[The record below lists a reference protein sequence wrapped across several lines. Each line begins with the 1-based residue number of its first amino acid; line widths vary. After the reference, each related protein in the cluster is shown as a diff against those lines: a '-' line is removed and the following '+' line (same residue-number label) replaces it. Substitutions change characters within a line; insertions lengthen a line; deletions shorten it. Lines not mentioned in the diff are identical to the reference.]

1 MAETTKL
8 TASIEEYTLGS
19 GDLFIKEYTA
29 GSVVTAD
36 DVITNG
42 ERLGEIKGGAS
53 LEYTTET
60 KEDSSDL
67 GRTKI
72 VIISKED
79 VVLKSG
85 VMTWN
90 GKTLEKLCQTARVT
104 ESGEVSAKK
113 RTIKIGGL
121 AHAANKSYAVAFQY
135 KGDGKKGLTVLIV
148 GKNTAGFTVS
158 FSSDNATV
166 IDAEFK
172 AQALDNEGTL
182 VIIEETIPSTESS
195 I

>member
-8 TASIEEYTLGS
+8 VASTEEYTLGS

-29 GSVVTAD
+29 GTTVTAEE
-36 DVITNG
+36 VITNG
-42 ERLGEIKGGAS
+42 ERLGELKGGAS

-104 ESGEVSAKK
+104 KDDSAKK

-121 AHAANKSYAVAFQY
+121 ANAANKSYAVAFQY

-172 AQALDNEGTL
+172 AQALDNDGTL
-182 VIIEETIPSTESS
+182 VVIEETIPASESS
-195 I
+195 T

>member
-8 TASIEEYTLGS
+8 VASVEEYTLGS

-29 GSVVTAD
+29 GTAVTAE
-36 DVITNG
+36 DVISTG

-53 LEYTTET
+53 LEYTAET

-90 GKTLEKLCQTARVT
+90 GKTLEKLCQTARVS
-104 ESGEVSAKK
+104 ESGASPAKK

-135 KGDGKKGLTVLIV
+135 KGDGKKGLTALIV
-148 GKNTAGFTVS
+148 GKNTAGFSIT
-158 FSSDNATV
+158 FNSDNATV

-172 AQALDNEGTL
+172 AQALDDEGTL
-182 VIIEETIPSTESS
+182 VIIEELVPEAAS
-195 I
+195 

>member
-8 TASIEEYTLGS
+8 VASVEEYTLGS

-29 GSVVTAD
+29 GTAVTAE

-104 ESGEVSAKK
+104 KSVDNKK

-121 AHAANKSYAVAFQY
+121 ANAANKSYAVAFQY

-172 AQALDNEGTL
+172 AQALDNDGTL
-182 VIIEETIPSTESS
+182 VVIEETIPDTESS
-195 I
+195 T

>member
-1 MAETTKL
+1 M
-8 TASIEEYTLGS
+8 ASIEEYTLGS

-29 GSVVTAD
+29 GTTVTAEE
-36 DVITNG
+36 VITNG
-42 ERLGEIKGGAS
+42 ERLSEIKGGAS
-53 LEYTTET
+53 LEYTVET

-72 VIISKED
+72 FIISKED

-85 VMTWN
+85 VMTWH

-104 ESGEVSAKK
+104 KDDSAKK

-121 AHAANKSYAVAFQY
+121 ANAANKSYAVAFQY
-135 KGDGKKGLTVLIV
+135 KGDGKQGLTVLIV

-172 AQALDNEGTL
+172 AQALDNDGTL
-182 VIIEETIPSTESS
+182 VVIEETIPATESS
-195 I
+195 T

>member
-8 TASIEEYTLGS
+8 VASVEEYTLGS

-29 GSVVTAD
+29 GTAVTAE
-36 DVITNG
+36 DVITTG

-104 ESGEVSAKK
+104 KSVDNKK

-121 AHAANKSYAVAFQY
+121 AHAANKSYAVAVQY

-172 AQALDNEGTL
+172 AQALDNDGTL
-182 VIIEETIPSTESS
+182 VVIEETVPDTESS
-195 I
+195 T

>member
-8 TASIEEYTLGS
+8 VASVEEYTLGS

-29 GSVVTAD
+29 GTAVTAE
-36 DVITNG
+36 DVISTG

-90 GKTLEKLCQTARVT
+90 GKTLEKLCQTAVIT
-104 ESGEVSAKK
+104 KNQDTKK

-121 AHAANKSYAVAFQY
+121 SHAANKAYAVAFQY

-172 AQALDNEGTL
+172 AQALDNDGTL
-182 VIIEETIPSTESS
+182 VVIEETIPDTEPST
-195 I
+195 

>member
-8 TASIEEYTLGS
+8 VANIEEYTLGS

-29 GSVVTAD
+29 GTTVTAD

-104 ESGEVSAKK
+104 QSVDNKK

-121 AHAANKSYAVAFQY
+121 ANAANKSYAVAFQY

-182 VIIEETIPSTESS
+182 VVIEETIPTSESS

>member
-1 MAETTKL
+1 MAESTNVV
-8 TASIEEYTLGS
+8 ASVEEYTLGS

-29 GSVVTAD
+29 GTAVTAE
-36 DVITNG
+36 DVITTG

-104 ESGEVSAKK
+104 KDDIAKK

-121 AHAANKSYAVAFQY
+121 ANAANKSYAVAFQY

-166 IDAEFK
+166 IDAEFQ
-172 AQALDNEGTL
+172 AQALDNDGTL
-182 VIIEETIPSTESS
+182 VVIEETIPDTESS
-195 I
+195 T

>member
-8 TASIEEYTLGS
+8 VASVEEYTLGS

-29 GSVVTAD
+29 GTAVTAE
-36 DVITNG
+36 DVITTG

-104 ESGEVSAKK
+104 KSVDNKK

-121 AHAANKSYAVAFQY
+121 ANAANKSYAVAFQY

-182 VIIEETIPSTESS
+182 VVIEETIPATESS

>member
-8 TASIEEYTLGS
+8 VASVEEYTLGS

-29 GSVVTAD
+29 GTAVTAE
-36 DVITNG
+36 DVITTG

-104 ESGEVSAKK
+104 QSVDNKK

-121 AHAANKSYAVAFQY
+121 ANAANKSYAVAFQY

-182 VIIEETIPSTESS
+182 VVIEETIPTSESS
-195 I
+195 T

>member
-8 TASIEEYTLGS
+8 VASVEEYTLGS

-29 GSVVTAD
+29 GTAVTAE
-36 DVITNG
+36 DVISTG

-104 ESGEVSAKK
+104 KDDVAKK

-172 AQALDNEGTL
+172 AQALDNDGTL
-182 VIIEETIPSTESS
+182 VIIEETVPDTESS
-195 I
+195 T

>member
-8 TASIEEYTLGS
+8 VASTEEYTLGS

-29 GSVVTAD
+29 GTAVTAE

-104 ESGEVSAKK
+104 KDNSAKK

-121 AHAANKSYAVAFQY
+121 ANAANKSYAVAFQY

-172 AQALDNEGTL
+172 AQALDNDGTL
-182 VIIEETIPSTESS
+182 VVIEETIPDTESS
-195 I
+195 T

>member
-8 TASIEEYTLGS
+8 VASTEEYTLGS

-29 GSVVTAD
+29 GTAVTAE

-104 ESGEVSAKK
+104 KSEDNKK

-121 AHAANKSYAVAFQY
+121 ANAANKSYAVAFQY

-172 AQALDNEGTL
+172 AQALDNDGTL
-182 VIIEETIPSTESS
+182 VVIEETIPDTESS
-195 I
+195 T

>member
-8 TASIEEYTLGS
+8 VASVEEYTLGS

-29 GSVVTAD
+29 GTAVTAE

-79 VVLKSG
+79 GVLKSG

-104 ESGEVSAKK
+104 KDDIAKK

-121 AHAANKSYAVAFQY
+121 SHAANKSYAVAFQY

-172 AQALDNEGTL
+172 AQALDNDGTL
-182 VIIEETIPSTESS
+182 VVIEETMTA
-195 I
+195 

>member
-8 TASIEEYTLGS
+8 VASIEEYTLGS

-29 GSVVTAD
+29 GTAVTAE

-104 ESGEVSAKK
+104 KDVSAKK

-121 AHAANKSYAVAFQY
+121 ANAANKSYAVAFQY

-172 AQALDNEGTL
+172 AQALDNDGTL
-182 VIIEETIPSTESS
+182 VVIEETIPATESS
-195 I
+195 T

>member
-8 TASIEEYTLGS
+8 VASTEEYTLGS

-29 GSVVTAD
+29 GTAVTAA
-36 DVITNG
+36 DVIANG

-79 VVLKSG
+79 VVIKCG
-85 VMTWN
+85 VRTWN

-104 ESGEVSAKK
+104 KDDIAKK

-121 AHAANKSYAVAFQY
+121 ANAANKSYAVAFQY

-172 AQALDNEGTL
+172 AQALDNDGTL
-182 VIIEETIPSTESS
+182 VVIEETIPDTESS
-195 I
+195 T

>member
-8 TASIEEYTLGS
+8 VASVEEYTLGS

-29 GSVVTAD
+29 GTAVTAE
-36 DVITNG
+36 DVITTG

-104 ESGEVSAKK
+104 KSVDNKK

-121 AHAANKSYAVAFQY
+121 ANAANKSYAVAFQY

-172 AQALDNEGTL
+172 AQALDNDGTL
-182 VIIEETIPSTESS
+182 VVIEETVPDTESS
-195 I
+195 T

>member
-8 TASIEEYTLGS
+8 VASIEEYTLGS

-29 GSVVTAD
+29 GTAVTAE
-36 DVITNG
+36 DVISTG

-104 ESGEVSAKK
+104 QSVDNKK

-121 AHAANKSYAVAFQY
+121 ANAANKSYAVAFQY

-182 VIIEETIPSTESS
+182 VVIEETVPASESS

>member
-8 TASIEEYTLGS
+8 VASIEEYTLGS

-29 GSVVTAD
+29 GTAVTAE

-85 VMTWN
+85 IMTWN

-104 ESGEVSAKK
+104 KDDSAKK

-121 AHAANKSYAVAFQY
+121 ANAANKSYAVAFQY

-182 VIIEETIPSTESS
+182 VVIEETIPATESS
-195 I
+195 T

>member
-8 TASIEEYTLGS
+8 VASIEEYTLGS

-29 GSVVTAD
+29 GTAVTAE

-104 ESGEVSAKK
+104 KDDIAKK

-121 AHAANKSYAVAFQY
+121 ANAANKSYAVAFQY

-172 AQALDNEGTL
+172 AQALDNDGTL
-182 VIIEETIPSTESS
+182 VVIEETVPDTESS
-195 I
+195 T

>member
-1 MAETTKL
+1 MAETTNL
-8 TASIEEYTLGS
+8 VASVEEYTLGS

-29 GSVVTAD
+29 GTAVTAE

-79 VVLKSG
+79 GVLKSG

-104 ESGEVSAKK
+104 KSVDNKK

-121 AHAANKSYAVAFQY
+121 ANAANKSYAVAFQY

-172 AQALDNEGTL
+172 AQALDNDGTL
-182 VIIEETIPSTESS
+182 VVIEETIPATESS
-195 I
+195 T

>member
-8 TASIEEYTLGS
+8 VASVEEYTLGS

-29 GSVVTAD
+29 GTAVTAE

-90 GKTLEKLCQTARVT
+90 GKTLEKLCQTAVVT
-104 ESGEVSAKK
+104 ENKEAKK

-121 AHAANKSYAVAFQY
+121 SHAANKSYAVAFQY

-172 AQALDNEGTL
+172 AQALDNDGTL
-182 VIIEETIPSTESS
+182 VVIEETVPDAVSS
-195 I
+195 S

>member
-8 TASIEEYTLGS
+8 VANIEEYTLGS

-29 GSVVTAD
+29 GAAVTAA
-36 DVITNG
+36 DVIANG

-104 ESGEVSAKK
+104 KDDIAKK

-121 AHAANKSYAVAFQY
+121 ANAANKSYAVAFQY

-172 AQALDNEGTL
+172 AQALDNDGTL
-182 VIIEETIPSTESS
+182 VVIEETIPATESS

>member
-8 TASIEEYTLGS
+8 VASTEEYTLGS

-29 GSVVTAD
+29 GTAVTAE

-90 GKTLEKLCQTARVT
+90 GKTLEKLCQTAVVT
-104 ESGEVSAKK
+104 ENKEAKK

-121 AHAANKSYAVAFQY
+121 SHAANKSYAVAFQY

-172 AQALDNEGTL
+172 AQALDNDGTL
-182 VIIEETIPSTESS
+182 VVIEETVPDAVSS
-195 I
+195 S

>member
-8 TASIEEYTLGS
+8 VASVEEYTLGS

-29 GSVVTAD
+29 GTTVTAEE
-36 DVITNG
+36 VITNG

-104 ESGEVSAKK
+104 KDGSAKK

-121 AHAANKSYAVAFQY
+121 ANAANKSYAVAFQY

-172 AQALDNEGTL
+172 AQALDNDGTL
-182 VIIEETIPSTESS
+182 VVIEETIPDTESS
-195 I
+195 T

>member
-8 TASIEEYTLGS
+8 VASVEEYTLGS

-29 GSVVTAD
+29 GTAVTAE

-104 ESGEVSAKK
+104 KDDIAKK

-121 AHAANKSYAVAFQY
+121 ANAANKSYAVAFQY

-172 AQALDNEGTL
+172 AQALDNDGTL
-182 VIIEETIPSTESS
+182 VVIEETIPATESS

>member
-8 TASIEEYTLGS
+8 VASIEEYTLGS

-29 GSVVTAD
+29 GSSVTAE

-53 LEYTTET
+53 LEYTVET

-72 VIISKED
+72 FIISKED

-90 GKTLEKLCQTARVT
+90 GKTLEKLCQTAVVT
-104 ESGEVSAKK
+104 ENKEAKK

-121 AHAANKSYAVAFQY
+121 SHAANKSYAVAFQY

-172 AQALDNEGTL
+172 AQALDNDGTL
-182 VIIEETIPSTESS
+182 VVIEETMTA
-195 I
+195 

>member
-8 TASIEEYTLGS
+8 VASVEEYTLGS

-29 GSVVTAD
+29 GTAVTAE

-104 ESGEVSAKK
+104 KDGSAKK

-121 AHAANKSYAVAFQY
+121 ANAANKSYAVAFQY

-172 AQALDNEGTL
+172 AQALDNDGTL
-182 VIIEETIPSTESS
+182 VIIEETVPDTESS
-195 I
+195 T

>member
-8 TASIEEYTLGS
+8 VASVEEYTLGS

-29 GSVVTAD
+29 GTAVTAE

-104 ESGEVSAKK
+104 KDNSAKK

-121 AHAANKSYAVAFQY
+121 ANAANKSYAVAFQY

-172 AQALDNEGTL
+172 AQALDNDGTL
-182 VIIEETIPSTESS
+182 VVIEETIPATESS
-195 I
+195 T

>member
-8 TASIEEYTLGS
+8 VASVEEYTLGS

-29 GSVVTAD
+29 GSSVTAE
-36 DVITNG
+36 DVISTG

-104 ESGEVSAKK
+104 KDDIAKK

-121 AHAANKSYAVAFQY
+121 ANAANKSYAVAFQY

-172 AQALDNEGTL
+172 AQALDNDGTL
-182 VIIEETIPSTESS
+182 VVIEETIPDTESS
-195 I
+195 T

>member
-8 TASIEEYTLGS
+8 VASVEEYTLGS

-29 GSVVTAD
+29 GTAVTAE

-90 GKTLEKLCQTARVT
+90 GKTLEKLCQTAVVT
-104 ESGEVSAKK
+104 ENKEAKK

-121 AHAANKSYAVAFQY
+121 SHAANKSYAVAFQY

-172 AQALDNEGTL
+172 AQALDNDGTL
-182 VIIEETIPSTESS
+182 VVIEETVSDAVSS
-195 I
+195 S

>member
-8 TASIEEYTLGS
+8 VASTEEYTLGS

-29 GSVVTAD
+29 GTAVTAE
-36 DVITNG
+36 DVITTG

-79 VVLKSG
+79 VVLKSR

-104 ESGEVSAKK
+104 KSVDNKK

-121 AHAANKSYAVAFQY
+121 ANAANKSYAVAFQY

-172 AQALDNEGTL
+172 AQALDNDGTL
-182 VIIEETIPSTESS
+182 VVIEETIPDTESS
-195 I
+195 T

>member
-8 TASIEEYTLGS
+8 LASVEEYTLGS

-29 GSVVTAD
+29 GTAVTAE

-104 ESGEVSAKK
+104 KDDSAKK

-121 AHAANKSYAVAFQY
+121 ANAANKSYAVAFQY

-172 AQALDNEGTL
+172 AQALDNDGTL
-182 VIIEETIPSTESS
+182 VIIEETVPDTESS
-195 I
+195 T

>member
-8 TASIEEYTLGS
+8 LASVEEYTLGS

-104 ESGEVSAKK
+104 KSVDNKK

-121 AHAANKSYAVAFQY
+121 ANAANKSYAVAFQY

-182 VIIEETIPSTESS
+182 VVIEETIPTSESS
-195 I
+195 T

>member
-8 TASIEEYTLGS
+8 VASVEEYTLGS

-29 GSVVTAD
+29 GTAVTAEE
-36 DVITNG
+36 VITNG

-104 ESGEVSAKK
+104 KDDSAKK

-121 AHAANKSYAVAFQY
+121 ANAANKSYAVAFQY

-172 AQALDNEGTL
+172 AQALDNDGTL
-182 VIIEETIPSTESS
+182 VVIEETIPDTESS
-195 I
+195 T

>member
-29 GSVVTAD
+29 GTAVTAA
-36 DVITNG
+36 DVIANG

-104 ESGEVSAKK
+104 KSEDGKK

-121 AHAANKSYAVAFQY
+121 ANAANKSYAVAFQY

-172 AQALDNEGTL
+172 AQALDNDGTL
-182 VIIEETIPSTESS
+182 VVIEETVPDTESAS
-195 I
+195 

>member
-8 TASIEEYTLGS
+8 VASVEEYTLGS

-29 GSVVTAD
+29 GTAVTAE

-104 ESGEVSAKK
+104 KDDSAKK

-121 AHAANKSYAVAFQY
+121 ANAANKSYAVAFQY

-182 VIIEETIPSTESS
+182 VVIEETVPDSESS

>member
-8 TASIEEYTLGS
+8 VASVEEYTLGS

-29 GSVVTAD
+29 GTAVTAE

-90 GKTLEKLCQTARVT
+90 GKTLEKLCQTAVVT
-104 ESGEVSAKK
+104 ENKEAKK

-172 AQALDNEGTL
+172 AQALDNDGTL
-182 VIIEETIPSTESS
+182 VVIEETIPDTESS
-195 I
+195 T

>member
-8 TASIEEYTLGS
+8 VASVEEYTLGS

-29 GSVVTAD
+29 GTAVTAE
-36 DVITNG
+36 DVISTG

-90 GKTLEKLCQTARVT
+90 GKTLEKLCQTARIT
-104 ESGEVSAKK
+104 KDNSAQK

-121 AHAANKSYAVAFQY
+121 ANAANKSYAVAFQY

-148 GKNTAGFTVS
+148 GKNTACFTVS

-172 AQALDNEGTL
+172 AQAIDNEGTL